1 MRKELTIDIISAA
14 ILLLFLYTGVSKL
27 LNYSDLRFALTQS
40 PLLAPFSKIAAWL
53 LPASEIAIALLLF
66 FPVTRT
72 VGLYISLALLSI
84 LTAYLIYMVINTADL
99 PCNCGGVI
107 TFLSWKQHILFN
119 SFFILLTAFAIWL
132 IRKRRKL
139 PGAAPT

>member
-1 MRKELTIDIISAA
+1 MRKEVTIDIISAA

-27 LNYSDLRFALTQS
+27 LNYSDFRFALTQS
-40 PLLAPFSKIAAWL
+40 PLLTPFAKIVAWL

-72 VGLYISLALLSI
+72 AGLYISLALLLV
-84 LTAYLIYMVINTADL
+84 LTAYLIYMVIHTTDL

-107 TFLSWKQHILFN
+107 KFLSWKQHILFN
-119 SFFILLTAFAIWL
+119 CFFILLTALTIWL